1 MGGGHDAAEV
11 AISKYAEKLAIIIN
25 DNSTTCLGLRHSHKG
40 IHHRRIRFN
49 ESESIA
55 STHNICHLK
64 DKRPADC
71 ARRVIHSVA
80 GDIELH
86 GVEHNHRE
94 RIAHG
99 HCRRSRV
106 RRGHT
111 KWAGLFSAW
120 YFYMDIA
127 HAGEGGVRLAGKR
140 NHLKTM
146 APDGRD
152 KTQNFVRLSR
162 EAKREKYIARRDH
175 AEVAM
180 HGLNRIKHD
189 RARTGG
195 SENRAHLFG
204 DGEVLAYAG
213 HDDNTL
219 RRNAIEHKRDRLG
232 ETFAEGFA
240 GAAQP
245 FNFYIEDFAGSS

>member
-1 MGGGHDAAEV
+1 
-11 AISKYAEKLAIIIN
+11 
-25 DNSTTCLGLRHSHKG
+25 
-40 IHHRRIRFN
+40 
-49 ESESIA
+49 
-55 STHNICHLK
+55 
-64 DKRPADC
+64 
-71 ARRVIHSVA
+71 
-80 GDIELH
+80 
-86 GVEHNHRE
+86 
-94 RIAHG
+94 
-99 HCRRSRV
+99 
-106 RRGHT
+106 
-111 KWAGLFSAW
+111 
-120 YFYMDIA
+120 MDIA

-146 APDGRD
+146 APDGWD

-204 DGEVLAYAG
+204 DGEVLAYAS

-245 FNFYIEDFAGSS
+245 LDFYIEDFAGSSQHFVVGHSFLVFLVYLVSLVSLVFLVHFVVDCRSVTQIVPTISSAEHPRERSFMAFARPCKFGPMASASPSLWAIL